1 MDLYN
6 WAGIPVEK
14 MTPLLSR
21 QVFHT
26 ERMTIARLIIT
37 KGAIV
42 PLHHHENEQVSVV
55 DSGTL
60 RFEVDGKETL
70 VRGGEALRIPPN
82 APHMVEAME
91 DCIVTALFAPRRE
104 DWISGD
110 DSYLRK

>member
-6 WAGIPVEK
+6 WAGIPEEK

-26 ERMTIARLIIT
+26 ERMTIARLHNYERRD
-37 KGAIV
+37 GASAPSRKRAGV
-42 PLHHHENEQVSVV
+42 GGR
-55 DSGTL
+55 SG
-60 RFEVDGKETL
+60 DA
-70 VRGGEALRIPPN
+70 ALRSGWQRDFGARRRGIADSAN
-82 APHMVEAME
+82 VPHMVEAME
-91 DCIVTALFAPRRE
+91 DCIVTDLFAPRRE

>member
-42 PLHHHENEQVSVV
+42 PLHHHEIEQVSVV

-60 RFEVDGKETL
+60 GPS
-70 VRGGEALRIPPN
+70 GE
-82 APHMVEAME
+82 
-91 DCIVTALFAPRRE
+91 
-104 DWISGD
+104 ISGEGING
-110 DSYLRK
+110 SRGTLCSG